1 MAFKIILQEIPSD
14 KTVHVNVPFWLNNGV
29 HHMWSNTISSSSI
42 ILSSYLNMIMDQFIY
57 ILFFNTLTNTLTLFL
72 IPLRSVC
79 VRYSLVRALVI
90 VSHTT
95 KVLKNTN
102 FTTTS
107 SVNNSAI
114 FQHRTVPGVANE
126 RYCYILFIFR
136 VIWGEG
142 VKG

>member
-72 IPLRSVC
+72 IPLLFTL
-79 VRYSLVRALVI
+79 SLLNLFTLNRFLI
-90 VSHTT
+90 PLLFTFS
-95 KVLKNTN
+95 LLN
-102 FTTTS
+102 FFTL
-107 SVNNSAI
+107 N
-114 FQHRTVPGVANE
+114 
-126 RYCYILFIFR
+126 LFLFFTLFPLFTL
-136 VIWGEG
+136 
-142 VKG
+142 